1 VAGPAWGGGRALR
14 GSVGMAG
21 QGEAGCGSCLA
32 FASALG
38 GDLRG
43 SAAAAPTQGLSVVH
57 DPGRKDSRNLQLNNP
72 KQ

>member
-38 GDLRG
+38 GELHG
-43 SAAAAPTQGLSVVH
+43 SAAAASA
-57 DPGRKDSRNLQLNNP
+57 
-72 KQ
+72 